1 VRVIFQKFEHP
12 VYPQVY
18 AGFEPQLSTVDLVFN
33 CGPESAAV
41 IRKAD
46 MNPRGAT

>member
-1 VRVIFQKFEHP
+1 